1 LGKRAVASKPHKAL
15 LDLIESWEKEQL
27 DFLMRICE
35 VNSHTFN
42 KKGVDKVS
50 TLILEKLEGVFPFHR
65 VVENSETGNHHIL
78 KTHKEGKAIY
88 LLGHTDTVF
97 PPDHVFQK
105 CTVQGEWLN
114 GPGTADMKGGLTVI
128 VYALR
133 ALKLAEELENIK
145 VALILGADEENG
157 SVTSQE
163 IYDLERE
170 KASHCLVAECA
181 GEKGEIVVS
190 RNGKAGGR
198 LQCKGRDRH
207 VGSSGKDRASAILEI
222 AHKVIA
228 FESLNGSIPG
238 VRVNVGR
245 IEGGL
250 GSGTIPGS
258 ASFLFDLRWKEEE
271 HFAPLLEKVKKIV
284 SKSENPMCSSY
295 LDLLNHR
302 PAMPQTEKTEELLP
316 ALKKTAGILN
326 QKIGLEHRKGTSDA
340 NFFGAFGVPTLDG
353 FGPIGIKDH
362 TPEERILISSL
373 KERTSLLA
381 LFLINLRENTF

>member
-1 LGKRAVASKPHKAL
+1 
-15 LDLIESWEKEQL
+15 
-27 DFLMRICE
+27 
-35 VNSHTFN
+35 
-42 KKGVDKVS
+42 
-50 TLILEKLEGVFPFHR
+50 
-65 VVENSETGNHHIL
+65 
-78 KTHKEGKAIY
+78 
-88 LLGHTDTVF
+88 
-97 PPDHVFQK
+97 
-105 CTVQGEWLN
+105 
-114 GPGTADMKGGLTVI
+114 
-128 VYALR
+128 
-133 ALKLAEELENIK
+133 
-145 VALILGADEENG
+145 
-157 SVTSQE
+157 
-163 IYDLERE
+163 
-170 KASHCLVAECA
+170 
-181 GEKGEIVVS
+181 
-190 RNGKAGGR
+190 
-198 LQCKGRDRH
+198 
-207 VGSSGKDRASAILEI
+207 
-222 AHKVIA
+222 
-228 FESLNGSIPG
+228 LNGSIPG